1 MMENERDGRKIFNG
15 VKRDIIEIEMRE
27 QEERGG
33 RSGFRVFSCSL
44 PITVMCRGHLT
55 NA

>member
-1 MMENERDGRKIFNG
+1 MMDNEPDRGKIFYR
-15 VKRDIIEIEMRE
+15 VKRDSIKIERRE
-27 QEERGG
+27 QQSGSG
-33 RSGFRVFSCSL
+33 SGFSVFSCSL